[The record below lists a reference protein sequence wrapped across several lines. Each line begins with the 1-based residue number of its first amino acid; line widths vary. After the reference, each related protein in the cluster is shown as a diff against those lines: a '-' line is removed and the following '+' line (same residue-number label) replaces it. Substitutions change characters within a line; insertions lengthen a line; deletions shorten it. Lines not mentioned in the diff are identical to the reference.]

1 MGRLTILTYILN
13 ALLGCIGFLLFA
25 SYNSTHETL
34 VQLSKEIVE
43 VNKGVTGLKI
53 ELVDLSGKI
62 MTEERVKELIRLE
75 LMRKTN

>member
-1 MGRLTILTYILN
+1 MGRLNILTYIMN
-13 ALLGCIGFLLFA
+13 TLLGCVGFLLVSSF
-25 SYNSTHETL
+25 NSTHEPL
-34 VQLSKEIVE
+34 VQLNKEIVE
-43 VNKGVTGLKI
+43 INKGVASLKI

>member
-1 MGRLTILTYILN
+1 MGRLTVLTYILN
-13 ALLGCIGFLLFA
+13 ALLGCIGFLLVA

>member
-13 ALLGCIGFLLFA
+13 ALLGCIGFLLVA

>member
-1 MGRLTILTYILN
+1 MGRLTVLTYILN
-13 ALLGCIGFLLFA
+13 ALLGCIGFLLVA

-53 ELVDLSGKI
+53 ELIDLSGKI